1 MATNDLIREGL
12 LSVSVEADGDAVTLA
27 ARGEMDLATADIV
40 HRELVKAEASDA
52 RRIILDLSGVE
63 FIDSSGLKVLVY
75 AARRSNS
82 DSNRLAVM
90 PGTGQV
96 AKMLKLTGIEELL
109 TLV

>member
-1 MATNDLIREGL
+1 MATDDLIREGL
-12 LSVSVEADGDAVTLA
+12 LSVSVEADGDAVKLA
-27 ARGEMDLATADIV
+27 PRGEMDLATADIV
-40 HRELVKAEASDA
+40 DRELQKAEASDA

-63 FIDSSGLKVLVY
+63 FIDSTGLKVLVC

-96 AKMLKLTGIEELL
+96 AEMLRLTGIEELL

>member
-12 LSVSVEADGDAVTLA
+12 LSVSVEADGDAVKLA

-40 HRELVKAEASDA
+40 DRELVKAEASDA

-96 AKMLKLTGIEELL
+96 AKMLKLTGIEEFL

>member
-12 LSVSVEADGDAVTLA
+12 LSVSVEADGDAVKLA

-40 HRELVKAEASDA
+40 DRELVKAEASDA

-82 DSNRLAVM
+82 DSNRLAVV

-96 AKMLKLTGIEELL
+96 AKMLKLTGIEEFL

>member
-1 MATNDLIREGL
+1 MATDDLSREGS
-12 LSVSVEADGDAVTLA
+12 LSVSVEADGDAVKLA
-27 ARGEMDLATADIV
+27 ARGEMDLATADV
-40 HRELVKAEASDA
+40 VDRELVKAEASDA

-63 FIDSSGLKVLVY
+63 FIDSSGLKVLVH
-75 AARRSNS
+75 AARRSDS

-96 AKMLKLTGIEELL
+96 AEMLRLTGIEKLL